1 MNMTISEFNELLSKV
16 ETAVTKNEDSK
27 TALIYLHKVLGL
39 LEEAAF
45 YAWYSSSD
53 EAQQVAAGIKKE
65 AHEHTG
71 KVLGFIQEL
80 VREEDQGK

>member
-1 MNMTISEFNELLSKV
+1 MTVSEFSELISKAKTAIDENENL
-16 ETAVTKNEDSK
+16 K

-65 AHEHTG
+65 AHERAG
-71 KVLGFIQEL
+71 KVLGFIQQL
-80 VREEDQGK
+80 VREEDRGK